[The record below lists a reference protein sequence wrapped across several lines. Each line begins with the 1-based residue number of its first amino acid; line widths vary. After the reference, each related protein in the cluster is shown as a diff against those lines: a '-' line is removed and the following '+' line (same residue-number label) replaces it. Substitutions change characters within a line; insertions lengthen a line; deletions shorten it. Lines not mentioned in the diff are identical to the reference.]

1 VDDYYIG
8 VNSTGPVTITLP
20 ADCDASCEIVVKAEM
35 GPPLGTRK
43 VTLVPPDDGSTIV
56 EIDGKSKYVL
66 TTPYQSVRVI
76 CHNGNWWTI

>member
-20 ADCDASCEIVVKAEM
+20 SDCDSSCEIVVKAEM

-43 VTLVPPDDGSTIV
+43 ITIV
-56 EIDGKSKYVL
+56 PAEDWQTIDGASEYVIEV
-66 TTPYQSVRVI
+66 PYQSVNLI
-76 CHNGNWWTI
+76 CNGDNWWII